1 MINMDEKTV
10 QEFMERVSEY
20 QATNRRERLHEEMDE
35 MFERWVKNAEEFFI
49 LASNVE
55 VFERPD
61 LMKEDAEVAERLYQ
75 SYNFFLLAEMVTI
88 FGADAK
94 DMVYFVKLINVAFA
108 ASYIRL
114 IAKLA
119 KNVENSKKRRA
130 HKGNKSFGPSAG
142 KSYENR
148 DNN

>member
-10 QEFMERVSEY
+10 QDFMDRVSEY
-20 QATNRRERLHEEMDE
+20 QATNRRELLHEFMDE
-35 MFERWVKNAEEFFI
+35 TFERWVKNAEEFFS
-49 LASNVE
+49 LASNAE

-61 LMKEDAEVAERLYQ
+61 LMEADAEVAERLYQ

-94 DMVYFVKLINVAFA
+94 DMVYFVKLINIAFA

-119 KNVENSKKRRA
+119 KNVEDSKKRRA
-130 HKGNKSFGPSAG
+130 KKGNTSFGPSAG

>member
-1 MINMDEKTV
+1 MDEKTV

-61 LMKEDAEVAERLYQ
+61 LMEEDAEVAERLYQ

-119 KNVENSKKRRA
+119 KNVENSKRRRA
-130 HKGNKSFGPSAG
+130 NKGNKSFGPSAG

-148 DNN
+148 DKN

>member
-1 MINMDEKTV
+1 MINLDEKTV
-10 QEFMERVSEY
+10 QEFLERVSEY

-35 MFERWVKNAEEFFI
+35 MFERWVKNAEDFFSF
-49 LASNVE
+49 ASNAE

-61 LMKEDAEVAERLYQ
+61 LMETDAEVAERLYQ

-94 DMVYFVKLINVAFA
+94 DMVYFVKLINIAFA

>member
-1 MINMDEKTV
+1 MDEKTV

-35 MFERWVKNAEEFFI
+35 MFERWVKNAGEFFI

-61 LMKEDAEVAERLYQ
+61 LMEEDAEVAERLYQ

-130 HKGNKSFGPSAG
+130 NNGNKSFDPPAG
-142 KSYENR
+142 KSYQNR

>member
-130 HKGNKSFGPSAG
+130 NKENKSFGPSAG

>member
-1 MINMDEKTV
+1 MINLDEKTV
-10 QEFMERVSEY
+10 QDFMERVSEY

-35 MFERWVKNAEEFFI
+35 MFERWVKNAEEFFS

-61 LMKEDAEVAERLYQ
+61 LMEADAEVAERLYQ

-88 FGADAK
+88 FGADA
-94 DMVYFVKLINVAFA
+94 
-108 ASYIRL
+108 
-114 IAKLA
+114 
-119 KNVENSKKRRA
+119 
-130 HKGNKSFGPSAG
+130 
-142 KSYENR
+142 NR

>member
-1 MINMDEKTV
+1 MIDLDEKTV
-10 QEFMERVSEY
+10 QDFMERVSEY
-20 QATNRRERLHEEMDE
+20 QAANTRERLHEDLDE
-35 MFERWVKNAEEFFI
+35 IFERWVKNAEEFFSM
-49 LASNVE
+49 ASNAE

-61 LMKEDAEVAERLYQ
+61 LMEQDAEVAERLYQ

-94 DMVYFVKLINVAFA
+94 DMVYFVKIINIAFA

-130 HKGNKSFGPSAG
+130 HNGNKSFGPSAG

>member
-1 MINMDEKTV
+1 MINMDEKAV

-35 MFERWVKNAEEFFI
+35 MFERCVKNAEEFFI

-61 LMKEDAEVAERLYQ
+61 LMEDDAEVAERLYQ

-94 DMVYFVKLINVAFA
+94 DMVYFVKLINIAFA

-130 HKGNKSFGPSAG
+130 HNGNKSFGPSAG

>member
-1 MINMDEKTV
+1 MDEKTV
-10 QEFMERVSEY
+10 QEFMQRVSEY

-49 LASNVE
+49 LASNAE

-61 LMKEDAEVAERLYQ
+61 LMEDDAEVAERLYQ

-94 DMVYFVKLINVAFA
+94 DMVYFVKLINIAFA

-130 HKGNKSFGPSAG
+130 HKENKSFGPSAG

>member
-1 MINMDEKTV
+1 MDEKTV

-61 LMKEDAEVAERLYQ
+61 LMEDDAEVAERLYQ

-130 HKGNKSFGPSAG
+130 NKENKSFGPSAG

>member
-1 MINMDEKTV
+1 MDEKTV

-61 LMKEDAEVAERLYQ
+61 LMEEDAEVAERLYQ